1 MPNWVIRV
9 IVFVVVIGGC
19 IGAYSLYN
27 TQDDSTS
34 EAPVDDAIVHVV
46 ERSDFEAFV
55 TETGDV
61 ASASNREVRCEVQA
75 LGAAG
80 TTILKIVDEGTYVE
94 EGDFIVEFDSSA
106 LENDETAQKIV
117 VANNQANV
125 INAESQLENAER
137 TLKEFEKGL
146 FQQELTLIEGEV
158 FVAQESVERSLAKL
172 DHSQRLAASGFLSN
186 VQLNADRFQWE
197 KAKRDLKAAELK
209 LTVYR
214 EFTREK
220 LLGEY
225 LAAIKQN
232 KAQVEAAQST
242 LDLAT
247 SRLVE
252 IQEQIKKCRILAPA
266 QGQVVYAD
274 DERRNIIIEEGAI
287 IRDNQVV
294 VRLPDIQNMEVAVR
308 INESHINR
316 VVAGQLAKIELDA
329 DPDNPLDGEV
339 NEVAAYPFPL
349 RWHGAPLEY
358 DTKVTIVDPPPSLRP
373 GLRAKVRIYFE
384 KEPAVIQVPLAAII
398 QHQERHFCLVRDG
411 ESWEPRPVSV
421 GPNNNT
427 HVIVA
432 TGLAEGEVVTLTP
445 FRFIKRSELEE
456 ILPSLDTPGP
466 GSTVATEVVQS
477 EGASGL

>member
-1 MPNWVIRV
+1 MPKWISR
-9 IVFVVVIGGC
+9 IVVLLFIAGG
-19 IGAYSLYN
+19 ITGAMLYFN
-27 TQDDSTS
+27 GSEKPDETS
-34 EAPVDDAIVHVV
+34 PADKAMMHVV
-46 ERSDFEAFV
+46 EKSDFEAFV

-75 LGAAG
+75 LGTPG
-80 TTILKIVDEGTYVE
+80 TTILEIVDEGSYVD

-117 VANNQANV
+117 VANNQANM
-125 INAESQLENAER
+125 IQAESQLENAER

-172 DHSQRLAASGFLSN
+172 AHSQRLAASGFLSS

-197 KAKRDLKAAELK
+197 KAKRDRKAAELK

-220 LLGEY
+220 MVGEY
-225 LAAIKQN
+225 TAAIKQK

-247 SRLVE
+247 NRLIE
-252 IQEQIKKCRILAPA
+252 IQEQITKCRILAPA
-266 QGQVVYAD
+266 SGQVVYAN
-274 DERRNIIIEEGAI
+274 DERRNIIIEEGAV
-287 IRDNQVV
+287 IRDNQIV

-316 VVAGQLAKIELDA
+316 VLPGQIARIELDA

-339 NEVAAYPFPL
+339 NQVAAYPFPL

-358 DTKVTIVDPPPSLRP
+358 DTKVTIINPPPTLRP
-373 GLRAKVRIYFE
+373 GLRAKVKIFFE
-384 KEPAVIQVPLAAII
+384 SAAEVIQVPLAAVI
-398 QHQERHFCLVRDG
+398 QHEERYFCLVRNGNDW
-411 ESWEPRPVSV
+411 SPRPVSI
-421 GPNNNT
+421 GSNNNT
-427 HVIVA
+427 HVVVA
-432 TGLAEGEVVTLTP
+432 NGLAEGEVVTLTP

-456 ILPSLDTPGP
+456 ILPTLDAPGKRGDQP
-466 GSTVATEVVQS
+466 SDVASTERVSGS
-477 EGASGL
+477 

>member
-1 MPNWVIRV
+1 MKEPMSRKGISSS
-9 IVFVVVIGGC
+9 
-19 IGAYSLYN
+19 SL
-27 TQDDSTS
+27 
-34 EAPVDDAIVHVV
+34 IH
-46 ERSDFEAFV
+46 R
-55 TETGDV
+55 
-61 ASASNREVRCEVQA
+61 R
-75 LGAAG
+75 
-80 TTILKIVDEGTYVE
+80 
-94 EGDFIVEFDSSA
+94 

-117 VANNQANV
+117 VANNQANM

-172 DHSQRLAASGFLSN
+172 DHSQRLAASGFLSS

-358 DTKVTIVDPPPSLRP
+358 DTKVTNCRSSS
-373 GLRAKVRIYFE
+373 
-384 KEPAVIQVPLAAII
+384 QLATRTAR
-398 QHQERHFCLVRDG
+398 QG
-411 ESWEPRPVSV
+411 EDLFRK
-421 GPNNNT
+421 G
-427 HVIVA
+427 
-432 TGLAEGEVVTLTP
+432 TGGD
-445 FRFIKRSELEE
+445 S
-456 ILPSLDTPGP
+456 
-466 GSTVATEVVQS
+466 GSFGGYYSTSGKALLFSSGWGVL
-477 EGASGL
+477 GASSYLSWAEQ

>member
-1 MPNWVIRV
+1 MSNWIGRFIVICLL
-9 IVFVVVIGGC
+9 IGGC
-19 IGAYSLYN
+19 LTAYFMYGE
-27 TQDDSTS
+27 QDQPQGISPADSAMT
-34 EAPVDDAIVHVV
+34 HVV
-46 ERSDFEAFV
+46 VRSDFEAFV

-75 LGAAG
+75 LGTPG
-80 TTILKIVDEGTYVE
+80 TTIIEIVDEGTYVE
-94 EGDFIVEFDSSA
+94 EGDFIVEFDASA

-117 VANNQANV
+117 VANNNANL
-125 INAESQLENAER
+125 IQAESQFENAER

-146 FQQELTLIEGEV
+146 FQQELTLLEAEV

-172 DHSQRLAASGFLSN
+172 DHSQRLAASGFLSG

-214 EFTREK
+214 EFTKEK
-220 LLGEY
+220 LIGEY
-225 LAAIKQN
+225 TAAIKQ
-232 KAQVEAAQST
+232 KQAQVDAAQST
-242 LDLAT
+242 LDMAT
-247 SRLVE
+247 NRLVE
-252 IQEQIKKCRILAPA
+252 IQEQIKKCKILAPA
-266 QGQVVYAD
+266 SGQVVYAD
-274 DERRNIIIEEGAI
+274 DERRNIIIEEGAV

-308 INESHINR
+308 INEANINR
-316 VVAGQLAKIELDA
+316 VIPGQAARIELDA

-358 DTKVTIVDPPPSLRP
+358 DTKVTIKNPPASLRP
-373 GLRAKVRIYFE
+373 GLRAKVKIYFE
-384 KEPAVIQVPLAAII
+384 SESDVVQVPLAAVI
-398 QHQERHFCLVRDG
+398 QHEERHFCLVKISQD
-411 ESWEPRPVSV
+411 WEPRPVTV

-427 HVIVA
+427 HVVVDA
-432 TGLAEGEVVTLTP
+432 GLTEGDVVTLTP

-456 ILPSLDTPGP
+456 YLPTLD
-466 GSTVATEVVQS
+466 SRVDSSVSNELVTVEKN
-477 EGASGL
+477 

>member
-1 MPNWVIRV
+1 MPNWIGRV
-9 IVFVVVIGGC
+9 IGICLVIGGC
-19 IGAYSLYN
+19 FAAFYMYGE
-27 TQDDSTS
+27 QEQQ
-34 EAPVDDAIVHVV
+34 EAISPADAAMTHVV

-75 LGAAG
+75 LGTPG
-80 TTILKIVDEGTYVE
+80 TTIIEIVDEGTYVE

-117 VANNQANV
+117 VANNNANL
-125 INAESQLENAER
+125 IQAESQFQNAER

-172 DHSQRLAASGFLSN
+172 AHSQRLAASGFLSTL
-186 VQLNADRFQWE
+186 QLNADRFQWE
-197 KAKRDLKAAELK
+197 KSKRDLKAAELK

-214 EFTREK
+214 EFTKEK
-220 LLGEY
+220 LIGEY
-225 LAAIKQN
+225 TAAIKQ
-232 KAQVEAAQST
+232 KQAQVDAAQST

-247 SRLVE
+247 NRLAD
-252 IQEQIKKCRILAPA
+252 IQEQIKNCKILAPA
-266 QGQVVYAD
+266 GGQVVYAD
-274 DERRNIIIEEGAI
+274 DERRNIIIEEGAV

-294 VRLPDIQNMEVAVR
+294 VRLPDIENMEVAVR
-308 INESHINR
+308 INEANINR
-316 VVAGQLAKIELDA
+316 VVPGQVARIELDA
-329 DPDNPLDGEV
+329 DPDNPLEGAV

-358 DTKVTIVDPPPSLRP
+358 DTKVTIKNPPASLRP
-373 GLRAKVRIYFE
+373 GLRAKVKIYFE
-384 KEPAVIQVPLAAII
+384 SESDVVQVPLAAVI
-398 QHQERHFCLVRDG
+398 QHEERHFCLIKSG
-411 ESWEPRPVSV
+411 QEWEPRPVVV

-427 HVIVA
+427 HVVVHA
-432 TGLAEGEVVTLTP
+432 GLTEGAVVTLTP

-456 ILPSLDTPGP
+456 YLPTLDSRT
-466 GSTVATEVVQS
+466 GSS
-477 EGASGL
+477 GANELVTAEKN

>member
-1 MPNWVIRV
+1 MPNWISRV
-9 IVFVVVIGGC
+9 IVISIIVGVGVAVFLMYGETGQEQL
-19 IGAYSLYN
+19 SS
-27 TQDDSTS
+27 DS
-34 EAPVDDAIVHVV
+34 DDAMTHIVA
-46 ERSDFEAFV
+46 RSDFEAFV

-75 LGAAG
+75 LGTPG
-80 TTILKIVDEGTYVE
+80 TLIIEIVDEGTYVE

-117 VANNQANV
+117 VANNNANLIQAQ
-125 INAESQLENAER
+125 SQLENAER

-146 FQQELTLIEGEV
+146 YQQELTLIESEV
-158 FVAQESVERSLAKL
+158 FVAQESVQRSLAKL
-172 DHSQRLAASGFLSN
+172 DHSQRLAASGFLSS

-214 EFTREK
+214 EFTKEK
-220 LLGEY
+220 LIGEY
-225 LAAIKQN
+225 TAAIKQ
-232 KAQVEAAQST
+232 KQAQVDAAQST

-247 SRLVE
+247 SRLVD
-252 IQEQIKKCRILAPA
+252 IQEQIKNCKILAPA
-266 QGQVVYAD
+266 SGQVVYAD
-274 DERRNIIIEEGAI
+274 DERRNVIIEEGAV

-316 VVAGQLAKIELDA
+316 VVPGQIARIELDA
-329 DPDNPLDGEV
+329 DPDNPLEGEV

-358 DTKVTIVDPPPSLRP
+358 DTKVTIKDPPTTLRP
-373 GLRAKVRIYFE
+373 GLRAKVKIYFE
-384 KEPAVIQVPLAAII
+384 SEADVIQVPLAAVI
-398 QHQERHFCLVRDG
+398 QHEQLYFCLVKDG
-411 ESWEPRPVSV
+411 QDWAPRPVTI

-427 HVIVA
+427 HVIVSA
-432 TGLAEGEVVTLTP
+432 GLNEGEMVTLTP
-445 FRFIKRSELEE
+445 FRFIQRSELEDY
-456 ILPSLDTPGP
+456 LPTLNVKAKPTTDRELV
-466 GSTVATEVVQS
+466 TVENN
-477 EGASGL
+477 

>member
-19 IGAYSLYN
+19 VGAYFLYN

-117 VANNQANV
+117 VANNQANM

-172 DHSQRLAASGFLSN
+172 DHSQRLAASGFLSS

-316 VVAGQLAKIELDA
+316 VVAGQVAKIELD
-329 DPDNPLDGEV
+329 GE
-339 NEVAAYPFPL
+339 NQIVAAVYRPDENARFLFIPEYL
-349 RWHGAPLEY
+349 IAPYLLTDEPEFSNPAQPQL
-358 DTKVTIVDPPPSLRP
+358 DRIGSKVM
-373 GLRAKVRIYFE
+373 
-384 KEPAVIQVPLAAII
+384 
-398 QHQERHFCLVRDG
+398 
-411 ESWEPRPVSV
+411 
-421 GPNNNT
+421 
-427 HVIVA
+427 
-432 TGLAEGEVVTLTP
+432 LTALHLLL
-445 FRFIKRSELEE
+445 S
-456 ILPSLDTPGP
+456 
-466 GSTVATEVVQS
+466 
-477 EGASGL
+477 